1 VSDVAADEMLAV
13 VGDPA
18 GDRAHATEPF
28 EDFYRR
34 EYLGLVDLARAL
46 TGDWA
51 QAQDVVQEAMLVTFG
66 RWDRVR
72 GFDRPGAFARRVVLN
87 RCRSIG
93 RHRLAEG
100 RALARLASHR
110 RPDGELPDDAA
121 RFWTEVRKLPR
132 RQRDCVALAYV
143 DGYSTAE
150 IAVVVGCAEPTV
162 RVHLHRGR
170 LTLAQRLRVESED
183 P

>member
-1 VSDVAADEMLAV
+1 VSDVGADEMLAV
-13 VGDPA
+13 VADTA
-18 GDRAHATEPF
+18 GDRVGTTDGF
-28 EDFYRR
+28 EEFYRR

-51 QAQDVVQEAMLVTFG
+51 QAQDVVQEAMIVTFG

-87 RCRSIG
+87 RCRSLG
-93 RHRLAEG
+93 RRRLAEG
-100 RALARLASHR
+100 RALARFAS
-110 RPDGELPDDAA
+110 RPEPVGDLPADAT
-121 RFWTEVRKLPR
+121 RFWAEVRRLPR

-143 DGYSTAE
+143 DGFSMAE
-150 IAVVVGCAEPTV
+150 IADVVGCAEPTV

-170 LTLAQRLRVESED
+170 LTLAARLRVESEE